1 MYFKGGVFSINE
13 NYLLI
18 DLNVLF
24 TDNLILIGR
33 QYKRTSNTCTLG

>member
-18 DLNVLF
+18 DLDILF
-24 TDNLILIGR
+24 SDNLILVGR
-33 QYKRTSNTCTLG
+33 